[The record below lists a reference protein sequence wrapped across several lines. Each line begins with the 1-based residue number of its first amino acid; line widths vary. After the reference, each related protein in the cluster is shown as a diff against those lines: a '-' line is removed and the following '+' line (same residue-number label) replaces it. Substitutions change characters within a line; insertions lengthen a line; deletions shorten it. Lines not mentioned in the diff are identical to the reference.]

1 MREAEPGIS
10 ERRRL
15 CRILLGLDD
24 QPAAI
29 VRRRQGRKHR
39 AKIDAAVARHGKDA
53 VENCGEKARIA
64 GTDAS
69 EDVAPHILAVDVR
82 DAVSVTPGEDGRIDA
97 GKGQVPGVE
106 KQGDTV
112 ARRRHQA
119 VDFRLAFDHSSDVV
133 VVDEADPAPRQAL
146 GKVGQPAAEIA
157 PAAIAEPRAAG

>member
-1 MREAEPGIS
+1 
-10 ERRRL
+10 
-15 CRILLGLDD
+15 
-24 QPAAI
+24 
-29 VRRRQGRKHR
+29 
-39 AKIDAAVARHGKDA
+39 
-53 VENCGEKARIA
+53 
-64 GTDAS
+64 
-69 EDVAPHILAVDVR
+69 VDVR

-157 PAAIAEPRAAG
+157 PAAIAEPRAAGQRAAPIAGDASARLRIDQHSASHRNE